1 MSGMNPSAFWKVV
14 EDGGHFQYMF
24 NTLQINNGDK
34 TFSDVAQYTKTSSTD
49 WSWANLIADFDNDGL
64 KDIYVTN
71 GLLRDIRNTDAD
83 KKVGEFVL
91 KIADDYVKK
100 NKTFDYNLWDILPLD
115 KALEFVPSVKIKNYL
130 YKNYGDLDFKN
141 EAKSWGVDQPSFSNG
156 ASYAD
161 LDNDGDLDLVVSN
174 VNETA
179 FIYKNNSKNNFLR
192 LKLSNDLNKPVL
204 GSKVRLYNNGDIQLF
219 ETSNVRGIYSTSEDL
234 IHFGLGNKN
243 KIDSLIIT
251 WPNSL
256 KTKLYD
262 IDANQVLNVNSKSAK
277 DFEELKNNNKL
288 FFEESRTKINYTH
301 IENNF
306 DDFEKQVLLPHKL
319 SQLGPA
325 LAVADVN
332 GDDLE
337 DVFIGSATGKTSKLF
352 LQRINGEFIESQND
366 IWNRHKVLEDID
378 AIFLDF
384 DKDGDNDLY
393 VVSGGNEFS
402 PNSSTYLDRLYVND
416 GKGNFKFQRELLPNL
431 YESGSVVRPYDFDG
445 DGDLDLFIGSRMIP
459 WNYPEP
465 ATSYLLIN
473 DNGSYVRYKILIIVL
488 QTLVSYRCSLVR
500 LR

>member
-115 KALEFVPSVKIKNYL
+115 KALELVPSVKIKNYL

-141 EAKSWGVDQPSFSNG
+141 EAKLWGVDQPSFSNG

-174 VNETA
+174 VNESA
-179 FIYKNNSKNNFLR
+179 FIYKNNSRNNFLR
-192 LKLSNDLNKPVL
+192 LKLLDNSNKPVL
-204 GSKVRLYNNGDIQLF
+204 GSKIKLYDKGEIQLF

-256 KTKLYD
+256 KTKLYN
-262 IDANQVLNVNSKSAK
+262 IDANQVLKINSNSAK
-277 DFEELKNNNKL
+277 DFKKIKNNNKL

-301 IENNF
+301 IENSF

-337 DVFIGSATGKTSKLF
+337 DVFIGSASGKTSKLF
-352 LQRINGEFIESQND
+352 LQSFNGEFLESQND

-384 DKDGDNDLY
+384 DNDGDNDLY

-459 WNYPEP
+459 WNYP
-465 ATSYLLIN
+465 
-473 DNGSYVRYKILIIVL
+473 
-488 QTLVSYRCSLVR
+488 
-500 LR
+500 